1 MTEEEKTVEELKE
14 AIEGLDPAGLVKDR
28 ETALTVCHAL
38 VCFCIESGGMAEGSI
53 MHKLGLGLMDYINRE

>member
-14 AIEGLDPAGLVKDR
+14 ALEGLDPVGLVKDR

-38 VCFCIESGGMAEGSI
+38 VCFCLESGGMAESSV
-53 MHKLGLGLMDYINRE
+53 MHRWGLWIT